1 MSVLVELTVNGET
14 VQMEIDA
21 RLTLLDLVR
30 DELGLT
36 GTHAGCEQGACGS
49 CTVLVDGE
57 VIRSCLA
64 LAASLSGSQVTTI
77 EAVGTPDCLHPVQEA
92 LWQHHGL
99 QCGFCTPGVV
109 LAAIDLLD
117 RVAAPTEGQVREA
130 LSGNLCRCTGYA
142 GMVAAIVEVGHQAVE
157 SAQASRDG

>member
-1 MSVLVELTVNGET
+1 MSVPVELTVNGET

-77 EAVGTPDCLHPVQEA
+77 EAVGTSDCLHPVQEA

>member
-1 MSVLVELTVNGET
+1 MSVPVELTVNGAT
-14 VQMEIDA
+14 VQMEVEA
-21 RLTLLDLVR
+21 RLTLLDFIR
-30 DELGLT
+30 DELRLT
-36 GTHAGCEQGACGS
+36 GTHAGCEQGACGA

-57 VIRSCLA
+57 VVRSCLA
-64 LAASLSGSQVTTI
+64 LAASVSGSQVTTI
-77 EAVGTPDCLHPVQEA
+77 EAVGGPDRLHPVQEA

-109 LAAIDLLD
+109 LAAIDLLG

-142 GMVAAIVEVGHQAVE
+142 GMVAAIVEVGHQAAGGPRE
-157 SAQASRDG
+157 G